1 VIGASSPAY
10 HADHKSLRALF
21 DGAQLSKNPDLK
33 TQVSLKR
40 ELWSK
45 LLTTAFGEDFTGSSS
60 LFVDHTLLVLTA
72 EIIMHA
78 VLGFDISYGGD
89 MSSED
94 LANGSTFADTH
105 NNGEIDEYILLS
117 F

>member
-1 VIGASSPAY
+1 VCSVHDLRFVREFTLWSIADEVRLLVLLVAILSRVTGLYPSPERIEQVIGASSPTY

-45 LLTTAFGEDFTGSSS
+45 LLTTAFGEDFTGS
-60 LFVDHTLLVLTA
+60 
-72 EIIMHA
+72 
-78 VLGFDISYGGD
+78 
-89 MSSED
+89 
-94 LANGSTFADTH
+94 
-105 NNGEIDEYILLS
+105 
-117 F
+117 